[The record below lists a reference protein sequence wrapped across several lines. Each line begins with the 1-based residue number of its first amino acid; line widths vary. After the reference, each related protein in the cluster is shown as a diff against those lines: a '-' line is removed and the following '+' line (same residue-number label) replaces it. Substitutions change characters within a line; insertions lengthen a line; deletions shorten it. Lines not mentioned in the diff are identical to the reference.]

1 MKKSSALYFSFMS
14 IIIGILIGSISVYF
28 LIHINEIKEIEK
40 NNKTTINSL
49 SQKVENLKNLNQRL
63 ELIQIEKKK
72 KLKGLIND
80 IKNKDYSVLTK
91 SLLLSKDITNNLDY
105 NKLLLKPELIQNI
118 NTETP
123 EDDPDI
129 KKIKEAIDT
138 KTREIFTSTSFI
150 LKEKINKLNIR
161 IMDKNQKLSD
171 TNLELDKT
179 NSTLDKKNIELN
191 ENIISINKY
200 QNKLELQNKQLQ
212 ENLNEIK
219 QYKEKLELHKE
230 QIFSLRKIE
239 LELNKSMS
247 ALETKLEDGKLKV
260 SFKGDILFASGSHT
274 LKPEG
279 KKLIDNV
286 FPILK
291 KNITNNNI
299 FIAGHTDNEK
309 IIETTQSKYESNW
322 DLSTYRAIEVVKYL
336 SQKGIKPINITAA
349 GFGKFR
355 PIADNST
362 KAGRQKNRRV
372 ELFLIPKII
381 RRNNE

>member
-1 MKKSSALYFSFMS
+1 
-14 IIIGILIGSISVYF
+14 
-28 LIHINEIKEIEK
+28 
-40 NNKTTINSL
+40 
-49 SQKVENLKNLNQRL
+49 
-63 ELIQIEKKK
+63 
-72 KLKGLIND
+72 
-80 IKNKDYSVLTK
+80 
-91 SLLLSKDITNNLDY
+91 
-105 NKLLLKPELIQNI
+105 
-118 NTETP
+118 
-123 EDDPDI
+123 
-129 KKIKEAIDT
+129 
-138 KTREIFTSTSFI
+138 
-150 LKEKINKLNIR
+150 
-161 IMDKNQKLSD
+161 MDKNQKLSD

-179 NSTLDKKNIELN
+179 NSILDKKNIALN

-200 QNKLELQNKQLQ
+200 QNKLELQNKQLKD
-212 ENLNEIK
+212 NLNEIR

-230 QIFSLRKIE
+230 QISSLRKIE

-291 KNITNNNI
+291 KNTTNNNI
-299 FIAGHTDNEK
+299 FIAGHTDNQK
-309 IIETTQSKYESNW
+309 IKDTTLSKYESNW

-336 SQKGIKPINITAA
+336 SKKGIKPDNITAA

-362 KAGRQKNRRV
+362 KAGRKKNRRV

-381 RRNNE
+381 RRNNK